1 MEKRNFDGNVEESG
15 QTMTDVSVGT
25 KAEARVNAGAD
36 TAAALV
42 PFVDLHCD
50 TLMQAWFRFRRQVYS
65 LPPAMSDV
73 KRLRQGGAK
82 AQFFAIFLQSLRMK
96 RCLGPLMQ
104 GDTSYI
110 DTMVGIFRR
119 TLAEHQE
126 EIAFAGSYDQ
136 MEKNWQEGKVSA
148 FLTIEDGREVQGR
161 MERLEEYRRMGVR
174 LLGLTWNYPNCFGY
188 PNSQDPSVMKRGLS
202 DFGREA
208 VGELNRLGIIID
220 VSHLSDGGFWDVAK
234 LSKKPFVASHSNARA
249 LCPHTRNLTDEMIR
263 AVGEAGGV
271 IGLNHCPKF
280 LYPDSR
286 ENRVEDL
293 VRHLLHIRNVGGRE
307 TAALGS
313 DFDGISG
320 KLALKG
326 PQEYWKLTEALRKA
340 GLSMDEIEVIYHKN
354 AERVIR
360 DVMG

>member
-1 MEKRNFDGNVEESG
+1 MERRNFDGNGGECG
-15 QTMTDVSVGT
+15 QAMTDVGT
-25 KAEARVNAGAD
+25 DTAAKGRVNAEAD
-36 TAAALV
+36 TGEAPV

-50 TLMQAWFRFRRQVYS
+50 TLMQAWFRFRRQVYR
-65 LPPAMSDV
+65 LPPAMADV

-82 AQFFAIFLQSLRMK
+82 AQFFAVFLQSLRMK

-104 GDTSYI
+104 EDTSYI

-119 TLAEHQE
+119 TLAEHRE
-126 EIAFAGSYDQ
+126 EIAFAGSYGQ
-136 MEKNWQEGKVSA
+136 MEKNWREGKISA
-148 FLTIEDGREVQGR
+148 FLAIEDGREVQGR

-174 LLGLTWNYPNCFGY
+174 LLGLTWNYPNCFGC

-220 VSHLSDGGFWDVAK
+220 VSHLSDGGFWDVVK

-249 LCPHTRNLTDEMIR
+249 LCPHTRNLTDGMIR

-271 IGLNHCPKF
+271 IGMNQCPKF
-280 LYPDSR
+280 LRPGSR
-286 ENRVEDL
+286 ENHIRDM

-320 KLALKG
+320 KLSLKG
-326 PQEYWKLTEALRKA
+326 PQEYWKLTEALRRA
-340 GLSMDEIEVIYHKN
+340 GLSMDEIEMIYHKN

-360 DVMG
+360 DVTG